1 MMSETVLLTI
11 GLSCVSALLV
21 VALVARFR
29 RKLSSF
35 SKVPILLK
43 LVLLVCGV
51 SFYLHGSLKTN
62 NTTNATS
69 PMMFA
74 ARPSIQ
80 TTEFINQTEM
90 YVNAW
95 NATGVWEDSFWCRF
109 ENDFVFPYGT
119 NHLKGV
125 EVLAWGE
132 IWSTHRKDAVLAD
145 LGEKVAIGRGISRF
159 SCEYF
164 AASETNEAKYVYSWY
179 NGLVNRETN
188 SVINGR
194 IELRRS
200 GDILVATNG
209 VERFIPRQLPFEY
222 NGFGQDD
229 EWVAANFTNAS
240 EILSVGYSEW
250 VDDQVGVNLTNG
262 LYKLTVTVP
271 EKPLETTQLNVG
283 DYSVAVTNAGEYV
296 FLLEKG
302 VNYPLSFYGDMDNL
316 VYEWDDGGGGEMPTA
331 YNLPRNR
338 SNYSVEVSSYCDL
351 DNPVYFNSPMDDGEG
366 FILYHPIVTIS
377 PSYEVDPVE
386 PLCLFAFVSDNIFSP
401 YAEIK
406 WIANDRV
413 IGTGEMLFLY
423 DLSQYSYIK
432 VEVRHRD
439 SLIEGSVYINRYVR
453 DTLVN
458 LSSGG
463 VIVTEGAY
471 TNAPNEVVSASSTS
485 VDLNINYQL
494 TEGGEFRLECEEDD
508 GLEVRD
514 ETGSVVTLPLEWNGY
529 YNEDV
534 EKTYSVAA
542 SDINATGTK
551 TFTLTYTPYFE
562 EEPIIRQI
570 NIDVVKIRVEAE
582 ADWPSNKVRHVFGPG
597 ETAII
602 TQEPLSPK
610 LIFDKAMSNGGR
622 ILADGSSWKV
632 LMSQSPSELVA
643 TGAFVGENRYDLK
656 LRVIPPSS
664 LRGENARPLTDIE
677 RNLHN
682 LQPGNTI
689 IPSFN
694 SDCHGVLMYIDVVC
708 EPLYV
713 SFENIKIYEGIAPT
727 SNRTGCFS
735 DYDAFPEESLAHGVG
750 NGAVV
755 DYSCATSLQEGNYLS
770 GGDCVGFW
778 FWPNGVYNQGS
789 YELAIP
795 QYWFAEGESQIV
807 PRLLTTSIQKVW
819 VYSSGAI
826 RVQKHGKSLQR
837 ELNGSIHQVGE

>member
-11 GLSCVSALLV
+11 GLGCVAALLG
-21 VALVARFR
+21 VALFGAMKREFKR
-29 RKLSSF
+29 ISAAF
-35 SKVPILLK
+35 GAVPTVVKALFLI
-43 LVLLVCGV
+43 CGV

-62 NTTNATS
+62 NTTNAAST
-69 PMMFA
+69 MMFA
-74 ARPSIQ
+74 ARPSVQ

-95 NATGVWEDSFWCRF
+95 NVTGVWEDSFWCRF
-109 ENDFVFPYGT
+109 ENDFVFPFGT

-132 IWSTHRKDAVLAD
+132 IWSTHRKAAVLAD
-145 LGEKVAIGRGISRF
+145 LGERVAIGRGISRF

-194 IELRRS
+194 VELRRS

-209 VERFIPRQLPFEY
+209 VGRFIPRQLPFEH
-222 NGFGQDD
+222 NGFGQDN
-229 EWVAANFTNAS
+229 EWVAANFTNAN

-262 LYKLTVTVP
+262 LYKLIVTVP

-316 VYEWDDGGGGEMPTA
+316 VYEWDDGGGGEMPTP
-331 YNLPRNR
+331 YNLPRNQ

-377 PSYEVDPVE
+377 PSYEIDPVE

-439 SLIEGSVYINRYVR
+439 SLIEGSVYIDRYVR

-471 TNAPNEVVSASSTS
+471 TNAPNEVVSESSTS

-494 TEGGEFRLECEEDD
+494 TDSGEFKLECDD
-508 GLEVRD
+508 ANGLEIRD
-514 ETGSVVTLPLEWNGY
+514 ETGNVVSLPLEWDGY
-529 YNEDV
+529 YNEDAERV
-534 EKTYSVAA
+534 YSVTA

-562 EEPIIRQI
+562 EEPIVRQI

-597 ETAII
+597 ERFSIVSTGMIFLNANMNGVNVDGNRIV
-602 TQEPLSPK
+602 TPEAPGSFFVDVSHNDFRSTLTFSCVGPTK
-610 LIFDKAMSNGGR
+610 LIGKNPRPLESHEWLSLGIYPFSVNEAGVIMYIETVVEPSFVSFKHIRLYEGFALPTAREGWYLDKTKFPDSFLQHDGDAGQGSGTYSGSEGVLDIGNKTENG
-622 ILADGSSWKV
+622 D
-632 LMSQSPSELVA
+632 
-643 TGAFVGENRYDLK
+643 FVGGW
-656 LRVIPPSS
+656 IGTSS
-664 LRGENARPLTDIE
+664 GYTN
-677 RNLHN
+677 
-682 LQPGNTI
+682 
-689 IPSFN
+689 
-694 SDCHGVLMYIDVVC
+694 
-708 EPLYV
+708 
-713 SFENIKIYEGIAPT
+713 
-727 SNRTGCFS
+727 
-735 DYDAFPEESLAHGVG
+735 
-750 NGAVV
+750 
-755 DYSCATSLQEGNYLS
+755 
-770 GGDCVGFW
+770 
-778 FWPNGVYNQGS
+778 GS
-789 YELAIP
+789 YQLAIP
-795 QYWFAEGESQIV
+795 LKWFVEGG
-807 PRLLTTSIQKVW
+807 SITNNMLPNVQKVS
-819 VYSSGAI
+819 VFS
-826 RVQKHGKSLQR
+826 
-837 ELNGSIHQVGE
+837 NGSMRVEKNGIVWERSLDGREGQVLK

>member
-1 MMSETVLLTI
+1 MLSETVLLTI
-11 GLSCVSALLV
+11 GLGCVAALLV
-21 VALVARFR
+21 VALFARFR

-80 TTEFINQTEM
+80 TAEFINQTEM

-109 ENDFVFPYGT
+109 ENDFVFPFGT

-132 IWSTHRKDAVLAD
+132 IWSTHRKDAVLAE

-209 VERFIPRQLPFEY
+209 VEHLIPRQLPFEH
-222 NGFGQDD
+222 NGFGQDN
-229 EWVAANFTNAS
+229 EWVAANFTNS
-240 EILSVGYSEW
+240 NEILSVGYSEW
-250 VDDQVGVNLTNG
+250 VDDQVGVDLTNG

-283 DYSVAVTNAGEYV
+283 DYSVAVTNSGEYV

-331 YNLPRNR
+331 YNLPRYR

-439 SLIEGSVYINRYVR
+439 SLIEGSVYIDRYVR

-471 TNAPNEVVSASSTS
+471 TNAANEVVSESSTS

-494 TEGGEFRLECEEDD
+494 TDSGEFKLECDEAN
-508 GLEVRD
+508 GLEIRD
-514 ETGSVVTLPLEWNGY
+514 ETGNVVSLPLEWDGY
-529 YNEDV
+529 YNEDAERV
-534 EKTYSVAA
+534 YSVTA

-562 EEPIIRQI
+562 EEPIVRQI

-597 ETAII
+597 EIVKI
-602 TQEPLSPK
+602 HQFSQREFLTQSVVPYEPGLHTLCVNYAGNTVNINIEVLAPQWP
-610 LIFDKAMSNGGR
+610 FRYEYGGAMSD
-622 ILADGSSWKV
+622 ADWMFNQMSPLCQGVPGVGFKLKSFV
-632 LMSQSPSELVA
+632 LP
-643 TGAFVGENRYDLK
+643 D
-656 LRVIPPSS
+656 
-664 LRGENARPLTDIE
+664 
-677 RNLHN
+677 
-682 LQPGNTI
+682 
-689 IPSFN
+689 
-694 SDCHGVLMYIDVVC
+694 
-708 EPLYV
+708 YV
-713 SFENIKIYEGIAPT
+713 SFSQIEIVEGAAKMLGAIGFFEAYENDVRFNHTE
-727 SNRTGCFS
+727 SNGAMRVIRVEKVNNQVGDVDFVGFQLNEMPSEAGCFYWS
-735 DYDAFPEESLAHGVG
+735 IPNKWGIIGGPHDKLLGT
-750 NGAVV
+750 V
-755 DYSCATSLQEGNYLS
+755 DQEFFVNADGTCTIS
-770 GGDCVGFW
+770 KGGFSETRRKD
-778 FWPNGVYNQGS
+778 
-789 YELAIP
+789 
-795 QYWFAEGESQIV
+795 
-807 PRLLTTSIQKVW
+807 
-819 VYSSGAI
+819 
-826 RVQKHGKSLQR
+826 
-837 ELNGSIHQVGE
+837 

>member
-1 MMSETVLLTI
+1 MFSETVLLTI
-11 GLSCVSALLV
+11 GLGCVAALLV

-43 LVLLVCGV
+43 LVLLVCGA

-62 NTTNATS
+62 NTTNAAST
-69 PMMFA
+69 MMFA
-74 ARPSIQ
+74 ARPSVQ

-109 ENDFVFPYGT
+109 ENDFVFPFGT
-119 NHLKGV
+119 NHLTGV
-125 EVLAWGE
+125 EVLACGE
-132 IWSTHRKDAVLAD
+132 IWSTHRKDAVLAE
-145 LGEKVAIGRGISRF
+145 LGEKIAIGRGISQF

-188 SVINGR
+188 SVVNGR

-229 EWVAANFTNAS
+229 EWVAANFTNS
-240 EILSVGYSEW
+240 NEILSVGYSEW

-271 EKPLETTQLNVG
+271 EKPLETTQLKVG
-283 DYSVAVTNAGEYV
+283 DYSVAVTNSGEYV

-386 PLCLFAFVSDNIFSP
+386 PLCLFAFVSDNISPP

-406 WIANDRV
+406 WIAGDRV
-413 IGTGEMLFLY
+413 IGTGEMLTLY
-423 DLSQYSYIK
+423 DLSQYSYIE

-439 SLIEGSVYINRYVR
+439 SLVTGWVYINRYVR
-453 DTLVN
+453 DTFVD
-458 LSSGG
+458 LSGGG
-463 VIVTEGAY
+463 VIITEDTY

-494 TEGGEFRLECEEDD
+494 TEVGEFKLECDD
-508 GLEVRD
+508 ANGLEIRD
-514 ETGSVVTLPLEWNGY
+514 ETGNVVSLPLEWDGY

-534 EKTYSVAA
+534 EKVYSIAA

-562 EEPIIRQI
+562 EEPIVRQM

-597 ETAII
+597 ERFSVESSESISLYANT
-602 TQEPLSPK
+602 EGVNVE
-610 LIFDKAMSNGGR
+610 DGR
-622 ILADGSSWKV
+622 IVAPETPGMFFVDIGNNDFRSTLAFLCVGPTK
-632 LMSQSPSELVA
+632 LMGKNP
-643 TGAFVGENRYDLK
+643 R
-656 LRVIPPSS
+656 S
-664 LRGENARPLTDIE
+664 LESHEWLSLGIFPFSVNEA
-677 RNLHN
+677 
-682 LQPGNTI
+682 
-689 IPSFN
+689 
-694 SDCHGVLMYIDVVC
+694 GVVMYIETEV
-708 EPLYV
+708 EPDYV
-713 SFENIKIYEGIAPT
+713 SFKHIRLYEGFALPT
-727 SNRTGCFS
+727 AREGWYLDKEKFPDSNLQH
-735 DYDAFPEESLAHGVG
+735 DKESGQGSGTYHGSEGILDIG
-750 NGAVV
+750 NKTENGDFAGGWIG
-755 DYSCATSLQEGNYLS
+755 TSLSYTN
-770 GGDCVGFW
+770 
-778 FWPNGVYNQGS
+778 GS
-789 YELAIP
+789 YQLQIP
-795 QYWFAEGESQIV
+795 VKWFVEGGSV
-807 PRLLTTSIQKVW
+807 TNNMMPN
-819 VYSSGAI
+819 
-826 RVQKHGKSLQR
+826 VQKISVFTNGNMRVEKNGIIWERSLDGCERQ
-837 ELNGSIHQVGE
+837 IFK

>member
-1 MMSETVLLTI
+1 MLSETVLLTI
-11 GLSCVSALLV
+11 GLGCVAALLV
-21 VALVARFR
+21 VALFGAMKREFKR
-29 RKLSSF
+29 ISAAF
-35 SKVPILLK
+35 GAVPTVVKALFLI
-43 LVLLVCGV
+43 CGV

-62 NTTNATS
+62 NTTNAAST
-69 PMMFA
+69 MMFA
-74 ARPSIQ
+74 ARPSVQ
-80 TTEFINQTEM
+80 TTDFINQTEM

-132 IWSTHRKDAVLAD
+132 IWSTHRKDAVLAE
-145 LGEKVAIGRGISRF
+145 LGEKVAIGRGISQF
-159 SCEYF
+159 SCDYF

-188 SVINGR
+188 SVVDGR

-209 VERFIPRQLPFEY
+209 VERFIPRQLPFEH

-229 EWVAANFTNAS
+229 EWVTANFTNAN

-250 VDDQVGVNLTNG
+250 VDDQVGVDLTNG

-271 EKPLETTQLNVG
+271 DKPLETTQLKVG
-283 DYSVAVTNAGEYV
+283 DYSVAVTNSGEYV

-316 VYEWDDGGGGEMPTA
+316 VYEWDDGGGGEMPMA

-351 DNPVYFNSPMDDGEG
+351 DNPVYFDSPMDDGEG

-439 SLIEGSVYINRYVR
+439 SLIEGSVYIDRYVR
-453 DTLVN
+453 DILVN

-471 TNAPNEVVSASSTS
+471 TNAPNEVVSESSTS

-494 TEGGEFRLECEEDD
+494 TDSGEFKLECDD
-508 GLEVRD
+508 ANGLEIRD
-514 ETGSVVTLPLEWNGY
+514 ETGNVVSLPLEWDGY
-529 YNEDV
+529 YNEDAERV
-534 EKTYSVAA
+534 YSVTA

-562 EEPIIRQI
+562 EEPIVRQI

-597 ETAII
+597 ERFSVFSEAGDL
-602 TQEPLSPK
+602 LS
-610 LIFDKAMSNGGR
+610 
-622 ILADGSSWKV
+622 
-632 LMSQSPSELVA
+632 
-643 TGAFVGENRYDLK
+643 
-656 LRVIPPSS
+656 
-664 LRGENARPLTDIE
+664 
-677 RNLHN
+677 
-682 LQPGNTI
+682 
-689 IPSFN
+689 
-694 SDCHGVLMYIDVVC
+694 
-708 EPLYV
+708 
-713 SFENIKIYEGIAPT
+713 
-727 SNRTGCFS
+727 SNRASSEIGEKEVTFTLR
-735 DYDAFPEESLAHGVG
+735 ESSVK
-750 NGAVV
+750 VKIK
-755 DYSCATSLQEGNYLS
+755 TIP
-770 GGDCVGFW
+770 
-778 FWPNGVYNQGS
+778 PNGVIEFEFVREMTDGDWLTLPVSMEPLTRLTPGAGFLAKRRLTPSYVNFQNIFIKEGFAPMSERVGCFVDEVMFPQAEYSHNVNAGAGLICEVGLHNYIEHYDAIGVQFGRIPNMYGS
-789 YELAIP
+789 YSLPIP
-795 QYWFAEGESQIV
+795 VYWGVSRDSCNNQFAVTTQIV
-807 PRLLTTSIQKVW
+807 SVNPVIVDSDGAYLDTTVSKCGV
-819 VYSSGAI
+819 SFT
-826 RVQKHGKSLQR
+826 RR
-837 ELNGSIHQVGE
+837 CPDED